1 MAERWLTYEEVAA
14 AFHIGKES
22 ARTLVKRKRWP
33 RRLGN
38 DSLARIGVPEE
49 LIEARVVPRVV
60 PPSDPQ
66 DDPGNDPPSDTPNAP
81 GGDPPVIA
89 FLHAR
94 VAELTE
100 ELRQSHAALVT
111 ASERA
116 ARVEGLEAL
125 LELER
130 KRVEEVRETE
140 RLRVEEWKAVA
151 DRFAAQTEQVLAAQA
166 RHSWWP
172 WKRLG

>member
-60 PPSDPQ
+60 PP
-66 DDPGNDPPSDTPNAP
+66 
-81 GGDPPVIA
+81 GDPPVIA

-151 DRFAAQTEQVLAAQA
+151 D
-166 RHSWWP
+166 
-172 WKRLG
+172 